1 MSLSTATPPSQAR
14 IPAIDAAR
22 GCALLG
28 MFAFHLTWDLAF
40 FGFVSPSAPFSPAM
54 MAFGHCV
61 AISFLALAGASLV
74 LASRGGMNWAAYR
87 RRLAVVAAAAGVIT
101 LATLLIFPDEF
112 IFFGIL
118 HCIAAASVLAL
129 AFLRGPP
136 WLALAAA
143 AAMAITPLFVAVPAL
158 DNIFGWSLGL
168 SAHQP
173 RTNDWRPLLPWAG
186 ATIAGTGLMR
196 MVLARGVPKSVASWD
211 AGNVATRAL
220 TWGGRHSLLVYL
232 VHQPVFLGVVYLA
245 ALAAPPSESPAV
257 AEESGFQTSCV
268 AACAPSG
275 ASSGV
280 CEALCECVS
289 EATRTAGLWRPMMD
303 SKLTPAQSLRV
314 DEITRQCAPS
324 REGAGARRPLENQ

>member
-1 MSLSTATPPSQAR
+1 MPGSNAR
-14 IPAIDAAR
+14 ALEKAR
-22 GCALLG
+22 GLAADALI
-28 MFAFHLTWDLAF
+28 FDLEDA
-40 FGFVSPSAPFSPAM
+40 VAHEAKASARATI
-54 MAFGHCV
+54 AT
-61 AISFLALAGASLV
+61 ALAAGYGGRELLLRTNGLDTPWGSDDLV
-74 LASRGGMNWAAYR
+74 
-87 RRLAVVAAAAGVIT
+87 
-101 LATLLIFPDEF
+101 
-112 IFFGIL
+112 
-118 HCIAAASVLAL
+118 
-129 AFLRGPP
+129 
-136 WLALAAA
+136 AA